1 MAGTKRPG
9 KTVLYEGS
17 ISYVI
22 LCYAKMRRGWFTVSD
37 YSAFQLGRREKIK
50 NIGESYKRLV
60 SNGYLTT
67 DTGSRWRITLE
78 GQQVLA
84 ELGAKRKKTE
94 LQKLARNGQS
104 SRAKYHA
111 SLMTVAEDND

>member
-22 LCYAKMRRGWFTVSD
+22 LCYAKMRKGWFTASD

-50 NIGESYKRLV
+50 NISESYKRLV
-60 SNGYLTT
+60 SNGYLVT
-67 DTGSRWRITLE
+67 DTGDRWRITLDGE
-78 GQQVLA
+78 QVLA
-84 ELGAKRKKTE
+84 ELGAKRKKIE
-94 LQKLARNGQS
+94 QQKSARNGQS

-111 SLMTVAEDND
+111 SLMTVEESNA